1 MASTDDIY
9 GILLDVKQT
18 LGAHSER
25 FDSIDDKLS
34 PIIEKVEKHDKAIIG
49 VAAIGSFLAVL
60 GGLFI
65 GGVKAGI
72 AGIISHNGG

>member
-9 GILLDVKQT
+9 GILIEVKGQ
-18 LGAHSER
+18 LGEHSER
-25 FDSIDDKLS
+25 FNSIDNKLT

-72 AGIISHNGG
+72 AGIVSHNGG